1 MLVGENGSAIVEGD
15 KQGLTPGDVVE
26 DNEGSRASRS
36 ATLWMQRRKNRG
48 LTPLDVTRITKAIGE
63 NSAAFH
69 SKFFFFFHTRGP
81 PLFIDSRG
89 D

>member
-1 MLVGENGSAIVEGD
+1 MLVGENGLAIVEGD

-69 SKFFFFFHTRGP
+69 SKFSVP
-81 PLFIDSRG
+81 FIQEDLSYL
-89 D
+89 

>member
-1 MLVGENGSAIVEGD
+1 MASVEGD

-69 SKFFFFFHTRGP
+69 SKFSIFFSYKKTSPIYRLKRRH
-81 PLFIDSRG
+81 LKYI
-89 D
+89 